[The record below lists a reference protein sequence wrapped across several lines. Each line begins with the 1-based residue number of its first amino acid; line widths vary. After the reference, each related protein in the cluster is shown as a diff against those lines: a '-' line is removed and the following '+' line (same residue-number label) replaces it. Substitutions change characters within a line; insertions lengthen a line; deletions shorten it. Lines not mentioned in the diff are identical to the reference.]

1 MRFRS
6 TKRPR
11 IEGAQVAIVAGP
23 EDEGIHP
30 DQYGRIKLWFPL
42 GSQGKE
48 GWHGYVG

>member
-23 EDEGIHP
+23 EDEEIRP
-30 DQYGRIKLWFPL
+30 DQYGLIKL
-42 GSQGKE
+42 
-48 GWHGYVG
+48 